1 MKKQRLKKK
10 YWQRKKELHGRKPKG
25 VSFFYL
31 AMFYK
36 NGFSGIFQN
45 IHDSFDEIDSKTLN
59 SVYKKSQSSDP
70 GKSV

>member
-1 MKKQRLKKK
+1 MKFSI
-10 YWQRKKELHGRKPKG
+10 GTT
-25 VSFFYL
+25 VISVYL